1 MGITKFVL
9 KRPVTAILSILCT
22 IVFGFSSVTG
32 MTLEQTPELEM
43 PMMVIYT
50 IYPGASPDDVNE
62 LVSKAIEDA
71 VSTLSGLDTVSSTS
85 SEGSSMV
92 MLEYEYGTDMSE
104 AYDDLKKK
112 VDSVANTELPE
123 DADTPNIVE
132 ISMTEGADVTL
143 AVEHQGA
150 ENLYN
155 YVNSEII
162 PEFEKLSEAAEVAV
176 SGGAEEYVRVEL
188 IEEKMRQYGVTMSS
202 ISGDIKAADIAFPS
216 GSTKMGSQELS
227 VSTRMNYDTV
237 DALKEI
243 PLSTAGTDIVPGGC
257 SQNLYC
263 DRQRNKHCPV

>member
-9 KRPVTAILSILCT
+9 KRPVTAILSILCL

-132 ISMTEGADVTL
+132 ISMNPAGLDETL
-143 AVEHQGA
+143 AVTNQRNEY
-150 ENLYN
+150 LYN
-155 YVNSEII
+155 YVENRPSFRSWKNRRRWLRL
-162 PEFEKLSEAAEVAV
+162 PSRAERGICSGRADRRKDATVRRYDVLHCRRHHGGGRCA
-176 SGGAEEYVRVEL
+176 SGG
-188 IEEKMRQYGVTMSS
+188 
-202 ISGDIKAADIAFPS
+202 
-216 GSTKMGSQELS
+216 STNMGSQEL
-227 VSTRMNYDTV
+227 VCQHKT
-237 DALKEI
+237 E
-243 PLSTAGTDIVPGGC
+243 
-257 SQNLYC
+257 SQ
-263 DRQRNKHCPV
+263 